1 MYSRDGKGVVHSM
14 AGGVEG
20 GCLRLGAVVFEI
32 FFAAAGYG
40 WGLGEVGE
48 EAEVLEFVAEVGGG
62 GGGGGVV

>member
-1 MYSRDGKGVVHSM
+1 MSARDRESVVHCM
-14 AGGVEG
+14 TGGIES

-40 WGLGEVGE
+40 WGVGEVGE
-48 EAEVLEFVAEVGGG
+48 EAEVLEFVAEVGVG